1 MRFIYIIIIFIS
13 FSLQAQKE
21 FGKSSKSF
29 PMLYKPKP
37 LAPPVEIKP
46 ENKSPFSDSDKYANE
61 KPLFTPS
68 NNFEEK
74 KVSTTYQIKDKKEI
88 SLTPEDKFLNP
99 HEDVLRK
106 LNQKGNGEVSASFKL
121 VRGNQD
127 LGVFATKSKFATI
140 RFRDFGEVDGDEIRI
155 YINGKI
161 EVERVQLEFGY
172 KILKIELIKG
182 FNKIDF
188 EALNQGTVGPN
199 TADFKVTDDNGNVV
213 SSDLWNLATGFKA
226 SITIVKE

>member
-1 MRFIYIIIIFIS
+1 MRFIYIIIIFVS
-13 FSLQAQKE
+13 CSLQAQKE

-29 PMLYKPKP
+29 PMLYKPKT

-46 ENKSPFSDSDKYANE
+46 ENPSPFSEPNKYVNE
-61 KPLFTPS
+61 KPLFTPT

-74 KVSTTYQIKDKKEI
+74 KPSTTYQIKLKNEI
-88 SLTPEDKFLNP
+88 NLTPKDKFLNP

-155 YINGKI
+155 YINGKV
-161 EVERVQLEFGY
+161 EVERVILESGY
-172 KILKIELIKG
+172 KILKIELAKG

-199 TADFKVTDDNGNVV
+199 TADFKVTDDNGNTI

-226 SITIVKE
+226 TINVVKE